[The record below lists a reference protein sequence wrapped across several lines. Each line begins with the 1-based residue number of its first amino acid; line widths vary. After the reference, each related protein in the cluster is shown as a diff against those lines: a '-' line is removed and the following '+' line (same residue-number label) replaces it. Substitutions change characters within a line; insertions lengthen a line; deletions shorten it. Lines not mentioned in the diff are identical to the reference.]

1 MISQTDKYVIQLNI
15 DGIGVWFDTTCNDME
30 TLEEALEIFET
41 DYTPKD
47 NVRFRIILRR
57 ILEADVTP

>member
-1 MISQTDKYVIQLNI
+1 MISQTDRYVIQLNGYGI
-15 DGIGVWFDTTCNDME
+15 DAWLDTSDSLE
-30 TLEEALEIFET
+30 TLEEAIEIFKK
-41 DYTPKD
+41 DFAPRD